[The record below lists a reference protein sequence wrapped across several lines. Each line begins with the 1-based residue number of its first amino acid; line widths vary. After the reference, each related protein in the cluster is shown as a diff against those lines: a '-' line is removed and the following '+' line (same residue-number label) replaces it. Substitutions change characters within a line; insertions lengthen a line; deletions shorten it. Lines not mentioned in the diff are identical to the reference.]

1 MLTGLVH
8 AHSGLRWVV
17 LILLVVATFMSL
29 LKWRSN
35 APFLESDRKLNFFTM
50 LSTHIQLLLGL
61 ALFFMSQKVAFVA
74 ERMKDPV
81 TRFFTVE
88 HSVMMLLV
96 IVLVT
101 IGYSRSKKAAE
112 DAQKFRTAFIFFL
125 IALIVLLAGIPWPFR
140 NLGAA
145 WF

>member
-17 LILLVVATFMSL
+17 LVLIVISVFMSL

-61 ALFFMSQKVAFVA
+61 ALYFMSPKVNFSA
-74 ERMKDPV
+74 EAMKVPI

-88 HSVMMLLV
+88 HSIMMLLV
-96 IVLVT
+96 ILLVT
-101 IGYSRSKKAAE
+101 LGYTKSKKAAE
-112 DAQKFRTAFIFFL
+112 DAQKFRTAFIYFL
-125 IALIVLLAGIPWPFR
+125 IALLILLAGIPWPFR
-140 NLGAA
+140 GLGAA